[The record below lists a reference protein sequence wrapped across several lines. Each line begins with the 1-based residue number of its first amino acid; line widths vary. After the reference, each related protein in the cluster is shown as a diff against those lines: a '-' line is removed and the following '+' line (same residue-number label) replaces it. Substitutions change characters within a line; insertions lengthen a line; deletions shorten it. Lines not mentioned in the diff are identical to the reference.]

1 MRAEGLPFSVAVASV
16 MAVGSEI
23 SSVFL
28 ASLNHS
34 EKRLIGSEAENID
47 CLSFFWIVGSSPSM
61 KAVMYS
67 FVRPFLFMMPP
78 ELAHRATI
86 EMLHKGQIPCSRQIV
101 DPRLE
106 VKLWGKTFSN
116 PIGMAAGFD
125 KNAKAYTAL
134 LKLNFGFVE
143 VGTITP
149 KAQPGNPRPRM
160 FRLVE
165 DKAVINR
172 LGFNNEGKDAAHD
185 RLKNRDRSKG
195 IVGINIGKNRDTV
208 EAVEDYLIGLRT
220 FYPIADYITVNIS
233 SPNTEGLR
241 ALQQRDAL
249 RSLVTMLKTEQKQLQ
264 AQHHLNVP
272 ILVKLAPDLTDAEL
286 EQIVDVAMECNV
298 EGLILT
304 NTTIIR
310 PSTLRDKHKSE
321 TGGLSGQ
328 PLKTKALEVTRKIYR
343 LTNGRLPL
351 IGVGGISSAQDA
363 IERMEAGA
371 SLIQLYTG
379 LIYEGPELIP
389 DILNGML
396 SYLEQQGLQSVT
408 ELTGRANT

>member
-1 MRAEGLPFSVAVASV
+1 
-16 MAVGSEI
+16 
-23 SSVFL
+23 
-28 ASLNHS
+28 
-34 EKRLIGSEAENID
+34 
-47 CLSFFWIVGSSPSM
+47 
-61 KAVMYS
+61 MYS

-408 ELTGRANT
+408 ELTGKANT